1 MKEYANIKT
10 PRTDELD
17 ARAAQHA
24 SDDMPFD
31 DAMRLCEDLEEK
43 LEMAKFWMQKVC
55 NYYPPRKKDLS
66 RMQQCLNYLN
76 SNDKDSHQTN
86 EHSN

>member
-1 MKEYANIKT
+1 MNT

-43 LEMAKFWMQKVC
+43 LEMAKFWMQKVATTIRQGIKTC
-55 NYYPPRKKDLS
+55 PECSSASITLIPT
-66 RMQQCLNYLN
+66 
-76 SNDKDSHQTN
+76 HQSN